1 MTKFADSL
9 YQSLMDEHG
18 DTLAAMEAHGPA
30 GRSLRPVWAS
40 AGTIAAVATAAVGFT
55 AFGGTASAYAV
66 TDNHDGT
73 VTVKVDKPSGVA
85 GANAALARIKSRV
98 AVVEAKPGCPSIDT
112 FRIPGGAAARPGSTP
127 GSPAPTP
134 APSRSPPGACP
145 PTRPRCWSSASTTAR
160 APRPWCRSRAGRR
173 SASACGRSAGRRGR
187 HRRCGPDRHR
197 RPGRRAGAE
206 PAGQVNTVRTAA

>member
-112 FRIPGGAAARPGSTP
+112 FRIPGGAGSPTRVDTRFAGTDPGSVTVSAW
-127 GSPAPTP
+127 GLPADETALLVFSFDHGKSTSAMVPIKGRPPVCVSLP
-134 APSRSPPGACP
+134 AAPPDGAVV
-145 PTRPRCWSSASTTAR
+145 TGGVGLTATV
-160 APRPWCRSRAGRR
+160 
-173 SASACGRSAGRRGR
+173 
-187 HRRCGPDRHR
+187 GPDD
-197 RPGRRAGAE
+197 A
-206 PAGQVNTVRTAA
+206 PALSRQDK